1 VTEDDFPTLADVIG
15 NTPVVRLARL
25 APAGATVLVKLEG
38 ANPAGSVKD
47 RPAFAMVADAE
58 ASGRIAP
65 GDALVEATS
74 GNTGIALAAAAAAF
88 GYRITLVMPEGA
100 SRERVGLMAAYG
112 ARIVLTPVG
121 VGMEGARDESARIA
135 REEGALE
142 LNQFANP
149 SNPASHYRA
158 TAHEIWEQS
167 HGRITHFVSSM
178 GTTGT
183 ITGVSHALKELN
195 SAVRIIGVQPGPG
208 ESVPG
213 IRAWPPEYLPSI
225 FDPAAV
231 DETREVT
238 GARAV
243 AVTKELARVEGLA
256 LGPSSGGAVAIALD
270 VAAENPGSVV
280 VVIAPDRADRYLST
294 DLFDEE

>member
-1 VTEDDFPTLADVIG
+1 MTDDEFPTLAQVIG
-15 NTPVVRLARL
+15 NTPVVRLVRL
-25 APAGATVLVKLEG
+25 APADATVLVKLEG

-65 GDALVEATS
+65 GDLLVEATS
-74 GNTGIALAAAAAAF
+74 GNTGIALAAAAAAY
-88 GYRITLVMPEGA
+88 GYRMVLVMPETA
-100 SRERVGLMAAYG
+100 SKERIGLMSAYG
-112 ARIVLTPVG
+112 ARIVLTPKD
-121 VGMEGARDESARIA
+121 VGMEGARDEAARIA
-135 REEGALE
+135 AEEGAIE

-149 SNPASHYRA
+149 ANPAVHYRE
-158 TAHEIWEQS
+158 TAREIWEQS
-167 HGRITHFVSSM
+167 RHRITHFVSSM

-183 ITGVSHALKELN
+183 ITGVSHALKEL
-195 SAVRIIGVQPGPG
+195 SPGVRIVGVQPGPG

-213 IRAWPPEYLPSI
+213 IRAWPPEYLPTI

-231 DETREVT
+231 DETREVS
-238 GARAV
+238 GARAIDV
-243 AVTKELARVEGLA
+243 ARELARVEGLA

-270 VAAENPGSVV
+270 IARETPGSVI

-294 DLFDEE
+294 DMFD

>member
-1 VTEDDFPTLADVIG
+1 MADEDFPTLAETIG
-15 NTPVVRLARL
+15 NTPIVRLVRM

-47 RPAFAMVADAE
+47 RPAFAMIADAE

-65 GDALVEATS
+65 GDLLVEATS

-88 GYRITLVMPEGA
+88 GYRMVIVMPEGA
-100 SRERVGLMAAYG
+100 SHERVALMTAYG
-112 ARIVLTPVG
+112 ARVVLTPSEQ
-121 VGMEGARDESARIA
+121 GMEHARDDRGADRA
-135 REEGALE
+135 DEGAIE

-149 SNPASHYRA
+149 ANPASHYGA
-158 TAHEIWEQS
+158 TAHEIWEQT
-167 HGRITHFVSSM
+167 GDRVTHFVSSM

-195 SAVRIIGVQPGPG
+195 PAVRVIGVQPGPG

-213 IRAWPPEYLPSI
+213 IRAWPPEYVPSI

-238 GARAV
+238 EARAV
-243 AVTKELARVEGLA
+243 EATRELARVEGLA
-256 LGPSSGGAVAIALD
+256 LGPSSGGAIAIAID
-270 VAAENPGSVV
+270 VASENPGAIV

-294 DLFDEE
+294 DLFG